1 MTDPLAKPAT
11 KYTKDANA
19 NAAALINFDDDGDF
33 RRAQQGLIATHETGR
48 IELDERAVWD
58 TSSHDFL
65 REGKQSPETVHPGLW
80 RQGQL
85 NAIHGLFEVTEG
97 VWQARGYDISN
108 ITFIETSN
116 GWLIIDP
123 LTTSSTAAA
132 CLALANNVLGERP
145 VHTIIY
151 THSHIDH
158 FGGILGVTT
167 QEEVDAGLSLIHI

>member
-11 KYTKDANA
+11 KYTKDANS

-48 IELDERAVWD
+48 IELDGRAVWD

-97 VWQARGYDISN
+97 VWQAEAMTYLIS
-108 ITFIETSN
+108 
-116 GWLIIDP
+116 P
-123 LTTSSTAAA
+123 L
-132 CLALANNVLGERP
+132 
-145 VHTIIY
+145 
-151 THSHIDH
+151 
-158 FGGILGVTT
+158 
-167 QEEVDAGLSLIHI
+167 